1 MNNSN
6 WRIPNE
12 EERKQVLYWIK
23 RNSNGNISFPM
34 CCFMILLV
42 GVVSFDVA
50 LYIFKPEH
58 YLNGIKS
65 SVIIYIPLIFI
76 GVFTIYNMITEI
88 EKVRLVSKGEF
99 LIIDARVQFVGKKS
113 LGRYSYMNVV
123 EASYHSGF
131 GAKPTTFSVSRA
143 IKKKT
148 KTGDMGYVIK
158 FPKGNSWTGKSFVFI
173 PREGND

>member
-1 MNNSN
+1 
-6 WRIPNE
+6 
-12 EERKQVLYWIK
+12 
-23 RNSNGNISFPM
+23 
-34 CCFMILLV
+34 
-42 GVVSFDVA
+42 
-50 LYIFKPEH
+50 
-58 YLNGIKS
+58 
-65 SVIIYIPLIFI
+65 LIFI
-76 GVFTIYNMITEI
+76 GVFTIYNTISEI

-148 KTGDMGYVIK
+148 KPEIWDML
-158 FPKGNSWTGKSFVFI
+158 
-173 PREGND
+173 